1 MLQEAQKDIDK
12 AVHHLESE
20 YGKMQLG
27 RATPALV
34 EDIRVEQYGSLQPI
48 KNSASINILDAQTLS
63 IAPWDKTLIHPI
75 AKAITDAWVGLN
87 PQTMADSVM
96 IKIPALTEE
105 RRKELCKIVKKY
117 AEEAKVS
124 VRNIRADYHKQ
135 IKKQET
141 DKEISEDMARDI
153 ENDLQK
159 IIESANKA
167 IDELSKKKE
176 ADTMKV

>member
-1 MLQEAQKDIDK
+1 
-12 AVHHLESE
+12 
-20 YGKMQLG
+20 
-27 RATPALV
+27 
-34 EDIRVEQYGSLQPI
+34 
-48 KNSASINILDAQTLS
+48 
-63 IAPWDKTLIHPI
+63 
-75 AKAITDAWVGLN
+75 
-87 PQTMADSVM
+87 MADSVM

>member
-1 MLQEAQKDIDK
+1 MRDLAQKDINK
-12 AVHHLESE
+12 ALHHLESE
-20 YGKMQLG
+20 YGKLQLG

-34 EDIRVEQYGSLQPI
+34 EDIRVDQYGSLQPI

-63 IAPWDKTLIHPI
+63 IAPWDKNLIHPI
-75 AKAITDAWVGLN
+75 AKAITDAGIGLN

-96 IKIPALTEE
+96 LKIPALTEE

-135 IKKQET
+135 IKKRENE
-141 DKEISEDMARDI
+141 KEISEDEARDM
-153 ENDLQK
+153 EHDLQK
-159 IIESANKA
+159 IIDEANKH

-176 ADTMKV
+176 TDTMKV